1 MANKSEGHPDE
12 IARIQAKTEAE
23 TGLTQPKASF
33 RDFIR
38 HYSIL
43 KNGLI
48 LFGTAGSWFCL
59 DVACKSPI
67 SCSCRVR

>member
-1 MANKSEGHPDE
+1 MANKAEGHPDE
-12 IARIQAKTEAE
+12 VARVQAKAEAQ
-23 TGLTQPKASF
+23 TGLTIPKASF

-43 KNGLI
+43 KNGLL

-59 DVACKSPI
+59 DVACKSYPT
-67 SCSCRVR
+67 SLCSN